1 MNTFPP
7 LNDACQLEHRV
18 AEILTE
24 QEIHGWYFDEPK
36 SQQLE
41 SHLRGEME
49 KLVEVLREQFPLI
62 GGALFTPKRDNSS
75 QGYREGA
82 QLQRLKEFNPTAR
95 DHIAWILTNR
105 LNVKLTKTTATGKPI
120 IDETTLTEINIP
132 FSNQCAKCL
141 TIKKQLGMISD
152 GVNAYNRL
160 VTGNGRIHHHC
171 SMATNT
177 FRCAHRKP
185 NLGQVPASKEFR
197 ELFKASPGLVMV
209 GSDLAQ
215 IELRLLAH
223 YLARYDGGR
232 YADLLLNDDI
242 HQINA
247 DKIGISRR
255 QVKTVTYAYLYGS
268 GNERLGLS
276 YDSTLKSDQAKKKG
290 KEIRKAYVE
299 AIDGLAELQDA
310 VVKKGSG
317 GWLKAID
324 GRRVPVDSTHK
335 SLNYLL
341 QCSAGVIAKRWMV
354 IANDLF
360 KKNNVHTHQLA
371 FIHDELQFECEPK
384 DIISTRYGLEAS
396 ATLAGEYYNL
406 RCPIAADAKH
416 GETWADVH

>member
-1 MNTFPP
+1 
-7 LNDACQLEHRV
+7 
-18 AEILTE
+18 
-24 QEIHGWYFDEPK
+24 
-36 SQQLE
+36 
-41 SHLRGEME
+41 
-49 KLVEVLREQFPLI
+49 
-62 GGALFTPKRDNSS
+62 
-75 QGYREGA
+75 
-82 QLQRLKEFNPTAR
+82 
-95 DHIAWILTNR
+95 
-105 LNVKLTKTTATGKPI
+105 
-120 IDETTLTEINIP
+120 
-132 FSNQCAKCL
+132 
-141 TIKKQLGMISD
+141 MISD

>member
-1 MNTFPP
+1 MRALPP
-7 LNDACQLEHRV
+7 LDDSCELEHRV
-18 AEILTE
+18 AQILTD
-24 QEIHGWYFDEPK
+24 QEIHGWSFNEQK

-49 KLVEVLREQFPLI
+49 ELVAVLQKQFPLI
-62 GGALFTPKRDNSS
+62 GGALFTPKRDNAS
-75 QGYREGA
+75 QGYSEGA
-82 QLQRLKEFNPTAR
+82 ELQRLKEFNPTSR

-105 LNVKLTKTTATGKPI
+105 LNVKLTKTTGTGKPI
-120 IDETTLTEINIP
+120 IDEIILTEINIP
-132 FSNQCAKCL
+132 FSLQCAKCL
-141 TIKKQLGMISD
+141 TIKKKLGMISD

-160 VTGNGRIHHHC
+160 VTADGRLHHHC

-197 ELFKASPGLVMV
+197 ELFKASPGLIMV

-276 YDSTLKSDQAKKKG
+276 YDSTLNSDQARKKG

-310 VVKKGSG
+310 VVKKGAG

-341 QCSAGVIAKRWMV
+341 QCSPRCKALPTATDIS
-354 IANDLF
+354 
-360 KKNNVHTHQLA
+360 
-371 FIHDELQFECEPK
+371 PK
-384 DIISTRYGLEAS
+384 AVRLLDSSKAI
-396 ATLAGEYYNL
+396 
-406 RCPIAADAKH
+406 
-416 GETWADVH
+416 